1 MKIAL
6 GFYGKDYK
14 TSLKSIKEDLN
25 KITVYFCSW
34 LGRFS
39 IINMAILPKLIF
51 EFSTIANKIHIK
63 LLVEFGK
70 LISFGRR
77 ARKS

>member
-1 MKIAL
+1 
-6 GFYGKDYK
+6 
-14 TSLKSIKEDLN
+14 
-25 KITVYFCSW
+25 
-34 LGRFS
+34 
-39 IINMAILPKLIF
+39 MAILPKLIF